1 MSNPVPPPAEAPAGH
16 PGFPLVGDA
25 QPGRPGEP
33 RKRNVGKL
41 VVGILVAVIVGLGTY
56 ALLSL
61 LNGGDDAQDAKAGD
75 CIASDQDVKNEGTT
89 ETGANVVDCASA
101 DAKFS
106 VVARVDGETSP
117 QSKAC
122 DKFFKAEEVFY
133 VFANSA
139 GDGYVLCLRPQ
150 A

>member
-1 MSNPVPPPAEAPAGH
+1 VTNPVDH
-16 PGFPLVGDA
+16 PSFPLASDV
-25 QPGRPGEP
+25 RPDVPPKKGGA
-33 RKRNVGKL
+33 RR
-41 VVGILVAVIVGLGTY
+41 GIVAVALAIGVALGVY
-56 ALLSL
+56 SLSSL
-61 LNGGDDAQDAKAGD
+61 LFGGDDASDAKAGD
-75 CIASDQDVKNEGTT
+75 CIASDQDVKDQGTT
-89 ETGANVVDCASA
+89 ETGAEVVDCASA
-101 DAKFS
+101 DAKFT
-106 VVARVDGETSP
+106 VVARVDGEGST